1 MARGPG
7 PAGRITS
14 DLRVDVR
21 LALRHIRRRPFFSV
35 VTVLT
40 LGVGLGANVALFSVY
55 DTAFHRSLPF
65 ADEASL
71 LRLRESITTPDRQRH
86 PVNMSPLALKVIDEG
101 ASTMA
106 GVAGALARSM
116 TLSGEHEPER
126 VAGVG
131 ITARWTTVMGVQP
144 EIGRG
149 FDESEERAGIE
160 SGVILISNRLWES
173 RFGNRPDVLGR
184 SIRLD
189 GRPYRVVGVM
199 PPRFRFPY
207 EADVWFPLAP
217 DMSDGGSHVL
227 AVFGRLA
234 VGADVDQAREELEIL
249 AGYLQ
254 EEHPDTNAGFGLL
267 AMPVRESLVDDDRGL
282 ILALIGAVA
291 FLLLLTGVNVANV
304 LVARFLARSQEIG
317 ISAALGASRSRQARQ
332 FVTETMVLFVMGGGA
347 AYLFTVWMADFLN
360 VFIPEVLRREL
371 PLGTVEAGPRVALFA
386 IGLSLACGLAF
397 GAAAA
402 IQGSRADLVPL
413 LQEGGRALAGRQR
426 RKIQRILVISQIS
439 LALMLLVGA
448 AILVGNFVRL
458 QTADLGFRAENL
470 LTLRMNLDGSSYD
483 STESRVILIGDIQRE
498 VGRVPGV
505 LDVGITTVNPICCG
519 TWGARIVPEGVEM
532 SSSGASFTVNH
543 RFISTGL
550 LEAMRVPLLRGRL
563 FNARDDEIGARVIL
577 VDERLADRFW
587 PGQDPLG
594 KRVRPA
600 NANDSD
606 PWLEVV
612 GVVGSVED
620 AGDFELTW
628 YMPYTQDP
636 VGRSTNNLHV
646 MVRAAADPVEL
657 VPAVRVAVGRAAP
670 NLAVYDV
677 QPMDQLYGEV
687 IAGERLGAV
696 VAGLFAVFG
705 LSLVALGIY
714 GLMAYLVRDR
724 VQEIGMRVAL
734 GAGPADV
741 RRLILQHTGGLLA
754 AGILIGLA
762 FAAGVQGLMRRF
774 LPESGSI
781 GLAGLLGVTLLVSAI
796 ALLGSYLPARRAA
809 RLDPIQALR
818 R

>member
-1 MARGPG
+1 MGTAQG
-7 PAGRITS
+7 PAGRFSS
-14 DLRVDVR
+14 DLRMDVR
-21 LALRHIRRRPFFSV
+21 FALRHIRRRPFFSM

-55 DTAFHRSLPF
+55 DTAFHRALPF
-65 ADEASL
+65 EDEASL
-71 LRLRESITTPDRQRH
+71 LRLRESISTPDGQPH
-86 PVNMSPLALKVIDEG
+86 PVNMSPLALNVI
-101 ASTMA
+101 A
-106 GVAGALARSM
+106 GGVSSLDGVVGALARSM

-131 ITARWTTVMGVQP
+131 ITTGWTTVMGVQP
-144 EIGRG
+144 ALGRS
-149 FDESEERAGIE
+149 FDAAEERAGIE
-160 SGVILISNRLWES
+160 SGVILVSHRLWES
-173 RFGNRPDVLGR
+173 RFGGRPDLLGR

-189 GRPYRVVGVM
+189 DGSYRVVGVM

-217 DMSDGGSHVL
+217 DPSDGGSHVL
-227 AVFGRLA
+227 AVFARIAPGSDLGQVERELELMAGRLQ
-234 VGADVDQAREELEIL
+234 D
-249 AGYLQ
+249 
-254 EEHPDTNAGFGLL
+254 EHPDTNAGFGLL
-267 AMPVRESLVDDDRGL
+267 AVPVRESLVQEDRGL

-332 FVTETMVLFVMGGGA
+332 FVTETMVLFILGGAA
-347 AYLFTVWMADFLN
+347 AYLFTVWMADFLG
-360 VFIPEVLRREL
+360 VFIPEVLRQEL
-371 PLGTVEAGPRVALFA
+371 PLGTVQAGPRVALFA
-386 IGLSLACGLAF
+386 FGLSVACGLAF

-426 RKIQRILVISQIS
+426 RRVQRILVVSQIS

-448 AILVGNFVRL
+448 SILVGNFVRL

-470 LTLRMNLDGSSYD
+470 LTLRLNLDGSAYESP
-483 STESRVILIGDIQRE
+483 ESRAGLIEDVRRE
-498 VGRVPGV
+498 INRVPGV

-519 TWGARIVPEGVEM
+519 EWGARIVPEGVEM

-563 FNARDDEIGARVIL
+563 FNDRDDELGPRVIL

-594 KRVRPA
+594 QRVRPA
-600 NANDSD
+600 NAAGSD

-612 GVVGSVED
+612 GVVGSVRD
-620 AGDFELTW
+620 AGDFDLTW
-628 YMPYTQDP
+628 YMPYVQDP
-636 VGRSTNNLHV
+636 IGRSTNNLHV
-646 MVRAAADPVEL
+646 MVRAAAEPLEL
-657 VPAVRVAVGRAAP
+657 TPAVRAGIARAAP

-677 QPMDQLYGEV
+677 RPMDELYDEV
-687 IAGERLGAV
+687 IAGERLSAV
-696 VAGLFAVFG
+696 VAGLFAAFG

-734 GAGPADV
+734 GARPADV
-741 RRLILQHTGGLLA
+741 RRLILQNTGGLLA
-754 AGILIGLA
+754 AGIVIGLA

-781 GLAGLLGVTLLVSAI
+781 GLVGLLGVTLLVSAI

-809 RLDPIQALR
+809 RLEPVDALR
-818 R
+818 S

>member
-1 MARGPG
+1 MVKTRGA
-7 PAGRITS
+7 AGRFAS
-14 DLRVDVR
+14 DLRLDIR
-21 LALRHIRRRPFFSV
+21 FALRHIRRRPFFSM

-55 DTAFHRSLPF
+55 DTAFHRRLPF
-65 ADEASL
+65 ADEGSL
-71 LRLRESITTPDRQRH
+71 LRLRESISTPDGQRH
-86 PVNMSPLALKVIDEG
+86 PVNMSPLALDVIRGES
-101 ASTMA
+101 STLS

-131 ITARWTTVMGVQP
+131 ITAGWTAVMGVEP
-144 EIGRG
+144 DLGRP
-149 FDESEERAGIE
+149 FDEAEERAGSE
-160 SGVILISNRLWES
+160 SSVIMVSHRLWES
-173 RFGNRPDVLGR
+173 RFGGRPDILGR

-189 GRPYRVVGVM
+189 GRPHRVVGVM

-217 DMSDGGSHVL
+217 DPADGGSHIL

-234 VGADVDQAREELEIL
+234 RGAQLDRVREELDVL
-249 AGYLQ
+249 AGNLQ
-254 EEHPDTNAGFGLL
+254 NDHPDTNAGFGLL
-267 AMPVRESLVDDDRGL
+267 AVPVRESLVQDDRGL

-304 LVARFLARSQEIG
+304 LVARFLSRSQEIG

-332 FVTETMVLFVMGGGA
+332 FVTETLVLFVLGGA
-347 AYLFTVWMADFLN
+347 AAYLLTVWLADFLE
-360 VFIPEVLRREL
+360 VFIPEVLRHEL
-371 PLGTVEAGPRVALFA
+371 PLATVEVGPRVALFA
-386 IGLSLACGLAF
+386 LGLSLLCGLAF

-413 LQEGGRALAGRQR
+413 LQEGGRALAGRGR
-426 RKIQRILVISQIS
+426 RRVQRILVISQIS

-448 AILVGNFVRL
+448 AILVGNFMRL
-458 QTADLGFRAENL
+458 QRADLGFRPENL
-470 LTLRMNLDGSSYD
+470 LTMRLNLDGSSYE
-483 STESRVILIGDIQRE
+483 SPESRASLISDIRRE

-505 LDVGITTVNPICCG
+505 LDVGVTTVNPICCG
-519 TWGARIVPEGVEM
+519 EWGARIVPEGIEM
-532 SSSGASFTVNH
+532 STSGASFTVNH
-543 RFISTGL
+543 RFISAGL

-563 FNARDDEIGARVIL
+563 FNSRDDELGPRVIL

-587 PGQDPLG
+587 PGQDPVG

-600 NANDSD
+600 NASDSN

-612 GVVGSVED
+612 GVVGSVRD

-628 YMPYTQDP
+628 YMPYVQDP

-646 MVRAAADPVEL
+646 MVRSATDPLEL
-657 VPAVRVAVGRAAP
+657 APAVREGMGRAAP
-670 NLAVYDV
+670 NLAVYGV
-677 QPMDQLYGEV
+677 RPMDQLYDEV
-687 IAGERLGAV
+687 IAGERLSAV

-724 VQEIGMRVAL
+724 VQEIGMRMAL
-734 GAGPADV
+734 GARPADV
-741 RRLILQHTGGLLA
+741 RSLILQHTGGLLA

-781 GLAGLLGVTLLVSAI
+781 GLAGLVGVTVLVSGI
-796 ALLGSYLPARRAA
+796 ALLGSYVPARRAA
-809 RLDPIQALR
+809 RLDPTEALR